1 MSNSTKCHHKYR
13 FLFLTGADA
22 SRLFHQNLR
31 ERKKRP
37 SSKEEAQGNARF
49 VDWCSRVRIT
59 GTFATRLRGLVQG
72 STDQISKKVHGQTE
86 RCNEIC
92 VPILSS
98 QEPRWKNCTNARHCM
113 LSQAAQVRPAFERAA
128 MLNALAQ
135 SRSAPVK
142 GASEK
147 GRGRGKGKGK
157 GKGQGRGPAGMSTM
171 NEVMSHVIP
180 LITSLEPSLGNSGRQ
195 EYVRGHLVRRTVE
208 EGPVGAEKCVENAR
222 GTKERRRKG
231 TVGCVAGSGLSTAKT
246 GPSCAS
252 LGELPAF
259 SHVEASHGARRHED
273 ASRPPA

>member
-1 MSNSTKCHHKYR
+1 M
-13 FLFLTGADA
+13 
-22 SRLFHQNLR
+22 
-31 ERKKRP
+31 
-37 SSKEEAQGNARF
+37 
-49 VDWCSRVRIT
+49 
-59 GTFATRLRGLVQG
+59 QG

-113 LSQAAQVRPAFERAA
+113 LSQAAQVRPACERVA

-147 GRGRGKGKGK
+147 GRGRGKGKSK
-157 GKGQGRGPAGMSTM
+157 GTGQGRGPAGMSTM

-180 LITSLEPSLGNSGRQ
+180 LIVSLHRLLGTLKDRSTFVAILYDEQWKKDLSELRNVWRTQ
-195 EYVRGHLVRRTVE
+195 EARRRE
-208 EGPVGAEKCVENAR
+208 EGKVLLDAWQA
-222 GTKERRRKG
+222 
-231 TVGCVAGSGLSTAKT
+231 AGLSGAKA

-252 LGELPAF
+252 TGELPAF
-259 SHVEASHGARRHED
+259 SHAEASHGARRHED
-273 ASRPPA
+273 AFRPPRSRRARRVFKISAARIRQVHISRSTETPGVREW